1 MAFYCKLTWSLDC
14 ICWFVS
20 CYISLYYTRA
30 VFRQNEKEK
39 SLRRMYVALT
49 CIDHAVDL
57 SHKFALKLDD
67 DAKNV
72 LATYELVRRQLYNS
86 LLGTEFLPVDTNP
99 KTGSV
104 KIKKVERPSAEQALI
119 AEANA
124 TLELGDEQLAAGM
137 HKSAARN
144 FHTATVYFKVLQS
157 IAPQLTTEI
166 QGKLQYA
173 SCRTRMCSHLIEN
186 FVHEHFEGRICSDY
200 YDIVGDGGRLGE
212 GSYGSVY
219 LYRNKKSGDSFAC
232 KVIGLSLINSHYL
245 RKLHLEIAIMKE
257 VDHPNV
263 IRIHEVFFGTRTVY
277 LIMELCSGGELFA
290 HLTNHYKK
298 GFNEDHAAL
307 LMRDM
312 LSSVRY
318 LHSKGIVHRDIKLE
332 NFLFEVNT
340 TDSRL
345 KLIDFGLSKHCN
357 ESESMHQVVGSAY
370 YTAPEVLEGHYD
382 HRCDIWSLG
391 IVAYMLLCG
400 APPFYGDSSDQ
411 IYEMI
416 KTREAQY
423 PAKRLGHV
431 SEEAL
436 NFLKAMLVKDP
447 EKRISME
454 DALKHPYILQADDHV
469 ISESSAALTR
479 RKSAV
484 GPPSFDIVSS
494 LGKFLKADIARKL
507 VMNSIAFA
515 LTPKQIADLVDEF
528 NSIDADKNGVI
539 SMDELKEAVK
549 HCKTTSATMASLLP
563 QDLDEVDDD
572 LEINYSEFIAAAM
585 CRRIEIDDERIM
597 VAFEAVDESGSGY
610 LDGEAIKRI
619 MGSDASDVEV
629 KCVMEEIDIDG
640 DGKIDYRE
648 FAKYWKNLQLSLTP
662 KKRVINTVN
671 NVKRSLKVITQLSM
685 RGGVMGAARKPDLNK
700 VKEGDEGGAP
710 PPSGEKNEEVK
721 PLQSSSTPT
730 LPVINSPNQ
739 QAISGQSSLSK
750 RLLGAVSMSKKGV
763 EAPELSP
770 RAKAAAE
777 AKMDQTPVPT
787 VSQTV
792 TQGILGGISNMLGL
806 NSATTAASGSVN
818 VNDPQ
823 SLGRQQWT
831 QLRVQKVSLFDFQ

>member
-1 MAFYCKLTWSLDC
+1 
-14 ICWFVS
+14 
-20 CYISLYYTRA
+20 
-30 VFRQNEKEK
+30 
-39 SLRRMYVALT
+39 MYVALT

-57 SHKFALKLDD
+57 SVKFALKLDD

-72 LATYELVRRQLYNS
+72 LATYEMVRKQLYNN
-86 LLGTEFLPVDTNP
+86 LLGSEFLPLDTNP

-104 KIKKVERPSAEQALI
+104 KVKKIAERPSAEQALI

-124 TLELGDEQLAAGM
+124 TLELGDEQLNAGM
-137 HKSAARN
+137 HQSAARN

-157 IAPQLTTEI
+157 IAPQLTAEI

-219 LYRNKKSGDSFAC
+219 LCRNKKSGDSFAC
-232 KVIGLSLINSHYL
+232 KVIGLSRINSHYL

-257 VDHPNV
+257 VDHPNI

-312 LSSVRY
+312 LSAVRY

-357 ESESMHQVVGSAY
+357 ESEAMHQIVGSAY

-411 IYEMI
+411 IHEMI

-431 SEEAL
+431 SEEAI

-454 DALKHPYILQADDHV
+454 DALKHPYILQANDHI
-469 ISESSAALTR
+469 ISEASAGLTR
-479 RKSAV
+479 RKSMLA
-484 GPPSFDIVSS
+484 PPSFDIVSS

-515 LTPKQIADLVDEF
+515 LTPKQIAELVDEF
-528 NSIDADKNGVI
+528 NAIDADSNGVI
-539 SMDELKEAVK
+539 SMDELKNAVK
-549 HCKTTSATMASLLP
+549 NCKTTSATMASLLP
-563 QDLDEVDDD
+563 QDLDDVDDD

-585 CRRIEIDDERIM
+585 CKRIEIDDERIM
-597 VAFEAVDESGSGY
+597 VAFEAVDEEGTGY
-610 LDGEAIKRI
+610 LNGEAIKRI
-619 MGSDASDVEV
+619 MGSDASDVEI
-629 KCVMEEIDIDG
+629 KCVMDEIDSDG
-640 DGKIDYRE
+640 DGKIDYAE
-648 FAKYWKNLQLSLTP
+648 FCKYWKKLQLSLTP
-662 KKRVINTVN
+662 KKRVIAAVS
-671 NVKRSLKVITQLSM
+671 NVKRSMKVIAQLSM
-685 RGGVMGAARKPDLNK
+685 KGGGMTAARKPDLNK
-700 VKEGDEGGAP
+700 VKEGD
-710 PPSGEKNEEVK
+710 GEADDKGKEKLQSV
-721 PLQSSSTPT
+721 QSSSTPT
-730 LPVINSPNQ
+730 LPVINAPGVVQNST
-739 QAISGQSSLSK
+739 SQSSLSK
-750 RLLGAVSMSKKGV
+750 RLLGAVTMSKKNSEV
-763 EAPELSP
+763 APLSP

-777 AKMDQTPVPT
+777 AKMDQTPPSSSAQT
-787 VSQTV
+787 VS
-792 TQGILGGISNMLGL
+792 QGILGGISSMLGL
-806 NSATTAASGSVN
+806 NSATAATNGPVN

-831 QLRVQKVSLFDFQ
+831 QLRVQKVCTNSYFCF